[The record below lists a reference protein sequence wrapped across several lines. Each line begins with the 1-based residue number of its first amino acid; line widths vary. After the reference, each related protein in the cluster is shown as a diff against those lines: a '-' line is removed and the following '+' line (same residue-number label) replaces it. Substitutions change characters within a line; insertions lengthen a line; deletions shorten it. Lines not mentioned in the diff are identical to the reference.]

1 MFIFAKKIKGDFILS
16 SLHNVRLNVALTFN
30 VKPGSESF
38 PEFLVPD
45 QKNNSATQK
54 LNADTFAEWDT
65 WETIDALK
73 AALEEYSNVTLIEA
87 DYSAYNKLREMRPDI
102 VFNITEGFSGISRE
116 AQMPAILEMLGIPY
130 TGSDPLTLATCLD
143 KARTKEILSYY
154 KIANPGFI
162 TINKKD
168 FTLPHNIYFPMIVK
182 PVGEGSSKGIYS
194 SSFVNNEK
202 ELRDEVRRI
211 LEEYNQP
218 ALAEEF
224 LPGREFTVALI
235 GNGNE
240 TEVLPVVEISYADFP
255 ENFIP
260 IYSYEAKWI
269 LDSRDNPLDVFSCPA
284 EVSPELDYQIKNT
297 ALNAYQVMRCRDWS
311 RIDIRLD
318 SNGVPNII
326 EINPLPGILPDPA
339 DNSCFPKA
347 ARTAGYS
354 YSEMLNKVLYS
365 AARRYN
371 LL

>member
-1 MFIFAKKIKGDFILS
+1 ML
-16 SLHNVRLNVALTFN
+16 NVRLNVALTFN
-30 VKPGSESF
+30 VKPESETFLESVF
-38 PEFLVPD
+38 PNRKLH
-45 QKNNSATQK
+45 SASGK
-54 LNADTFAEWDT
+54 INPDTFAEWDT
-65 WETIDALK
+65 WETINAVK
-73 AALEEYSNVTLIEA
+73 AALDEYSNVSLVEA
-87 DYSAYNKLREMRPDI
+87 DFNAFRKLMEIKPDI
-102 VFNITEGFSGISRE
+102 VFNVAEGFYGISRE
-116 AQMPAILEMLGIPY
+116 AQIPALLEMLGIPY

-154 KIANPGFI
+154 KIPNAPFI
-162 TINKKD
+162 TIYEKD
-168 FTLPHNIYFPMIVK
+168 FSIEGINFPMIVK
-182 PVGEGSSKGIYS
+182 PVGEGSSKGIYT
-194 SSFVNNEK
+194 SSFARNEK
-202 ELRDEVRRI
+202 ELRKETQRI

-240 TEVLPVVEISYADFP
+240 TEVLPVVEISYSDFP
-255 ENFIP
+255 EDFIP

-269 LDSRDNPLDVFSCPA
+269 LDTKENPLDVFSCPA
-284 EVSPELDYQIKNT
+284 KISPELEKSIKTT
-297 ALNAYQVMRCRDWS
+297 ALSAYKVLRCRDWS

-318 SNGVPNII
+318 KNGIPNII

-347 ARTAGYS
+347 ARTSGLS
-354 YSEMLNKVLYS
+354 YNDMLNRVLYT